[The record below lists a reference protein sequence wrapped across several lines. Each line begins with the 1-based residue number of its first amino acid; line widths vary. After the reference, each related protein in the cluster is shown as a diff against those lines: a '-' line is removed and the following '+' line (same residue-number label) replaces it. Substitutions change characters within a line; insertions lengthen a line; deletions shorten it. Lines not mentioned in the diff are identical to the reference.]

1 MRNLASQALDILQ
14 SLISHRSFYRIIFG
28 RYEERAY
35 ITDGAFIAFMT
46 VEEQETIML
55 ELELRPQPGTYRS
68 IGWIENAFGPEWLD
82 RTPSAEEI
90 RQAIPDLAAPRVPVA
105 DTRLHWEVATPNR
118 HARIYQADQGL
129 VLIDSLYTPLLTEPV
144 YTHGPWDRLALWTL
158 DHDQVGSL
166 VLRLKDGE
174 WARPLRETLAQ
185 LSGVQDRD
193 TAQKKEM
200 EAKNDE

>member
-1 MRNLASQALDILQ
+1 MRNLANQTLTILQ
-14 SLISHRSFYRIIFG
+14 SLIAHQSFYRIVFG
-28 RYEERAY
+28 RYADRAY
-35 ITDGAFIAFMT
+35 ITDGVFMVFMS

-55 ELELRPQPGTYRS
+55 KLKLRPQPGTYRS
-68 IGWIENAFGPEWLD
+68 IGWIENVFGPEWLD
-82 RTPSAEEI
+82 GTPSAEEI
-90 RQAIPDLAAPRVPVA
+90 RQVLPDLAAPRQKA
-105 DTRLHWEVATPNR
+105 IDTWLHWGPIESP
-118 HARIYQADQGL
+118 HARLYLGDRGM
-129 VLIDSLYTPLLTEPV
+129 VLIDSLYAPLLMGPV

>member
-1 MRNLASQALDILQ
+1 MRNLANQTLTILQ
-14 SLISHRSFYRIIFG
+14 SLIAHRYFWIVFG
-28 RYEERAY
+28 RYADRAY
-35 ITDGAFIAFMT
+35 ITDGSFMT
-46 VEEQETIML
+46 FMSVEEQENIML
-55 ELELRPQPGTYRS
+55 KLKLRPQPGTYRN
-68 IGWIENAFGPEWLD
+68 GWVENDGDPEWLD

-90 RQAIPDLAAPRVPVA
+90 RQAIPDLAAPRQKA
-105 DTRLHWEVATPNR
+105 IDTWLHWGPIESP
-118 HARIYQADQGL
+118 HARLYLADRGM
-129 VLIDSLYTPLLTEPV
+129 VLIDSLYAPLLMGPL
-144 YTHGPWDRLALWTL
+144 YTHGPWDRLALWTE
-158 DHDQVGSL
+158 DHNQVGSL